1 MFFHNKKR
9 HNCLQRIT
17 ELRNPLSINH
27 LQKINQ
33 KNAKFFFLG
42 NFLYFREKEHKKAT
56 CNVNFL

>member
-33 KNAKFFFLG
+33 KKRKIFLFGEFFVFS
-42 NFLYFREKEHKKAT
+42 
-56 CNVNFL
+56 